1 MSDKQTKLM
10 MIVAVVLLVMGIIL
24 VILVPDVQI
33 LQNVVG
39 LEDTTHLVLGAL

>member
-1 MSDKQTKLM
+1 MNDKQTKLM

-24 VILVPDVQI
+24 VVLVPDVQI

-39 LEDTTHLVLGAL
+39 LEDTTHT